1 MLEFVSNIWQSQPE
15 MVQEGSLSDK
25 EKAALK
31 CMGSGKEGKKKTKP
45 NKTYLGTGVV

>member
-15 MVQEGSLSDK
+15 MVQKGSLSDK

-31 CMGSGKEGKKKTKP
+31 CMGSGKGGEQNP
-45 NKTYLGTGVV
+45 TYLGTGVV

>member
-31 CMGSGKEGKKKTKP
+31 CMGSGKGGKKKQNPTKP
-45 NKTYLGTGVV
+45 T

>member
-1 MLEFVSNIWQSQPE
+1 

-31 CMGSGKEGKKKTKP
+31 FMGSGKEGKKKTKP